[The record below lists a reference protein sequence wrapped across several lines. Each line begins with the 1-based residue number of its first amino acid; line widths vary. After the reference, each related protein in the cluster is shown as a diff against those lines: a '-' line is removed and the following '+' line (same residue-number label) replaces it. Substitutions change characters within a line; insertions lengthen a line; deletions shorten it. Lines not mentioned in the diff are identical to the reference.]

1 MARFLFGG
9 SGGSSGT
16 TLKEADLTSQINGS
30 RTTFTMPENYQFG
43 TLRVYYNGIRQRTDD
58 TITETSQSTFTTSFT
73 ALSGDVLIVDY
84 VAA

>member
-9 SGGSSGT
+9 SGGSGGT